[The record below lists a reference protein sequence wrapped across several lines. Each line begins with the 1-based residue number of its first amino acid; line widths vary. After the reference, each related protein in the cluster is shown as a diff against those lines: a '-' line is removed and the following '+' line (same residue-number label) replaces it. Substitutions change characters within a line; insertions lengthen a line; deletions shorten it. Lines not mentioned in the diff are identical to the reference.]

1 MAGKD
6 KITELD
12 RAISDTRAELAAI
25 RQEKKEAAGNPER
38 LVLAEKQ
45 ERRIAGT
52 LAALERAKAA
62 ATYKPPEPTDCAEL
76 LAGLQDYMDD
86 KAEKEAKAATAI
98 EAAKREAR
106 EIELALQQAAEDCD
120 AEKTVELAEK
130 REELQ
135 SKLKYL
141 SEMQQRVKA
150 LPTFPDG
157 AFAETWAAICE
168 KAMPDWKKQVLQVET
183 LAAEYKAA
191 CAGLLAMHDTL
202 KSVQRE
208 IERMAEAEG
217 LYPPVFAPV
226 FTAEL
231 PDAKRL
237 TVEKGDYIRIAGLA
251 NPISGR
257 AL

>member
-1 MAGKD
+1 MAGTE
-6 KITELD
+6 KIAELEKT
-12 RAISDTRAELAAI
+12 ISDTREELAAV
-25 RQEKKEAAGNPER
+25 RQEKKAAADSPER

-76 LAGLQDYMDD
+76 LMGLSGYMDE
-86 KAEKEAKAATAI
+86 KAEKEAKAAAAI
-98 EAAKREAR
+98 EEARREER
-106 EIELALQQAAEDCD
+106 EIERALQQAAADCD

-135 SKLKYL
+135 SRLKYL
-141 SEMQQRVKA
+141 AEMQQRVKA
-150 LPTFPDG
+150 LPTFPEG
-157 AFAETWAAICE
+157 AFAETWEAVCR
-168 KAMPDWKKQVLQVET
+168 KAMPDWKRQILQVET

-191 CAGLLAMHDTL
+191 CAALMATHDTL
-202 KSVQRE
+202 KNARE
-208 IERMAEAEG
+208 EIGRMALAEG
-217 LYPPVFAPV
+217 CYPPSFAPV

-231 PDAKRL
+231 AGRRL
-237 TVEKGDYIRIAGLA
+237 AVEKSDYIRLVGLES
-251 NPISGR
+251 PITGQ